1 MLLLFG
7 FQPHQ
12 LEVEVARVW
21 SPLPVFIIII
31 ITFIISIFIIIIIII
46 IIITFIISIFIIVI
60 VVLGILPIEHLHLF
74 CSQAQRA
81 VSLLEKSTYL

>member
-1 MLLLFG
+1 MLLLLG

-21 SPLPVFIIII
+21 SPLPVF
-31 ITFIISIFIIIIIII
+31 